1 MSKLLSN
8 FCGKLHADFESR
20 GVYDAI
26 LDEDKNLHVDP
37 LLIKGTKIP
46 EFINGYEYF
55 FKVK

>member
-37 LLIKGTKIP
+37 LQLKELKYL
-46 EFINGYEYF
+46 NL
-55 FKVK
+55 